1 MSQDAPDKG
10 QTPGEGLPPSPE
22 AWDLCPAAVR
32 ASGVAVCLWDGQG
45 RLILAN
51 PAFERLFARGQGQA
65 VGRPLLEFF
74 NPASQEMVLRQV
86 LPALAHGVAA
96 GAQAPGP
103 GQDQP
108 PGPASGQGWE
118 GELVGQT
125 AQGRQFPLWL
135 RADAAPGQEGRPRFG
150 LGFLWDISRQKALEN
165 ELRQSQARYLSM
177 LGDQI
182 ELICRSGPDGA
193 LTFVNEAYCRFFGK
207 TRQEL
212 LGHAFLPTFPGD
224 DGLALARH
232 LASLNRDNPLGS
244 IEHRV
249 VLPDGQVRWLKWT
262 TRVIHD
268 RGGDFAEFQSVGRDI
283 TERRQAEDE
292 LREARA
298 HLEQRVAK
306 RTAALEDT
314 NQRLAQVVGELQAA
328 QEEQRRLSFL
338 DGLTGVANRR
348 FLDQQ
353 LDLEWRRAA
362 RERASLA
369 VVMVDIDQFK
379 AFNDTYGHL
388 AGDDCLRRV
397 AVALAQVLRRPADF
411 LARYGGEE
419 FAAVLPGTGLEGA
432 LLLAEQMRG
441 QVEGLAIVHISS
453 TLAPVA
459 TVSLGVAA
467 RVPAN
472 HDDPQAVIA
481 AADTALYQAKQAGR
495 NRVASAGQD

>member
-1 MSQDAPDKG
+1 MSQTEPEPEHGPA
-10 QTPGEGLPPSPE
+10 ERPPPPPQ

-51 PAFERLFARGQGQA
+51 PAFERLFGPALPP
-65 VGRPLLEFF
+65 GRHLREFF

-86 LPALAHGVAA
+86 LPALAR
-96 GAQAPGP
+96 GA
-103 GQDQP
+103 P
-108 PGPASGQGWE
+108 PGGRADPPAGLGWE
-118 GELVGQT
+118 GELVGQ
-125 AQGRQFPLWL
+125 AADGRRFPLWL
-135 RADAAPGQEGRPRFG
+135 RADAARDQAGRLEFG
-150 LGFLWDISRQKALEN
+150 LGLLWDISRQKALEQ
-165 ELRQSQARYLSM
+165 ELRQSQARYLAI
-177 LGDQI
+177 LEDQT

-193 LTFVNEAYCRFFGK
+193 LTFVNEAYCRYFDK
-207 TRQEL
+207 NRQEL
-212 LGHAFLPTFPGD
+212 LGHAFLPAFPGD

-232 LASLNRDNPLGS
+232 LASLDRDHPLGS

-262 TRVIHD
+262 TRIIYD
-268 RGGDFAEFQSVGRDI
+268 RQGDFAEFQSVGRDV

-292 LREARA
+292 LREAQA

-306 RTAALEDT
+306 RTAALQEA

-353 LDLEWRRAA
+353 LDQEWRRAA
-362 RERASLA
+362 RERSPLA

-388 AGDDCLRRV
+388 AGDDCLGRV
-397 AVALAQVLRRPADF
+397 AAALSQALRRPADF

-432 LLLAEQMRG
+432 LVLAEQMRA
-441 QVEGLAIVHISS
+441 QVEGLAIPHATS
-453 TLAPVA
+453 TVTTVV

-467 RVPAN
+467 TLPRN
-472 HDDPQAVIA
+472 HDAPQAVLA

-495 NRVASAGQD
+495 NRVAGAGQI

>member
-1 MSQDAPDKG
+1 M
-10 QTPGEGLPPSPE
+10 PSPE
-22 AWDLCPAAVR
+22 VWGLCPAAVR

-51 PAFERLFARGQGQA
+51 PAFERLFAHGQGQA

-74 NPASQEMVLRQV
+74 SPASQEMVLRQV
-86 LPALAHGVAA
+86 MPALARAMASEGQPA
-96 GAQAPGP
+96 GAQAQGP
-103 GQDQP
+103 GQDRQP
-108 PGPASGQGWE
+108 PPASGQGWE
-118 GELVGQT
+118 GELAGQ
-125 AQGRQFPLWL
+125 AAGGRQFPLWL
-135 RADAAPGQEGRPRFG
+135 RADAARDQQGHRQFG
-150 LGFLWDISRQKALEN
+150 LGLLWDISRQKALEQ
-165 ELRQSQARYLSM
+165 ELRQSQARYLAI
-177 LGDQI
+177 LEDQT

-232 LASLNRDNPLGS
+232 LASLNRGNPLGS

-249 VLPDGQVRWLKWT
+249 VLDGGQVRWLKWT
-262 TRVIHD
+262 TRVIYD
-268 RGGDFAEFQSVGRDI
+268 RQGDFAEFQSVGRDI

-298 HLEQRVAK
+298 LLEQRVAK
-306 RTAALEDT
+306 RTAALEEA

-348 FLDQQ
+348 YLDQQ

-411 LARYGGEE
+411 LARFGGEE
-419 FAAVLPGTGLEGA
+419 FAAVLPGTGQRGA
-432 LLLAEQMRG
+432 LVLAEQMRR
-441 QVEGLAIVHISS
+441 QVEGLGIVHGSS
-453 TLAPVA
+453 TVAPVV

-467 RVPAN
+467 HLPAN

-481 AADTALYQAKQAGR
+481 LADTALYQAKQAGR
-495 NRVASAGQD
+495 NRVAGAGQV